1 VERASGDERADAR
14 QALQAQARQAHAR
27 HVAAR
32 LRAALTTPA
41 PFVERLVHFW
51 ANHFAVSTEST
62 LVTLTAGAHEADAIR
77 PHVLGRFEDLLWA
90 AVQHPAMLFFL
101 DQASAIGPGSA
112 AGRRAAVRFPERRR
126 GLNENL
132 AREILEL
139 HTLGLQGGYT
149 QADVTELARALT
161 GWTVEGSAFAPA
173 PVAGET
179 EQLVA
184 SRHGALFRPQL
195 HEPGARRLLGRS
207 YAEDGEGQ
215 ARAMLRDLALHPATA
230 RHIAGKLA
238 RHFVAD
244 DPPPAVVDRL
254 AQAFLR
260 SGGELAAVYRALVA
274 SPEAWRPEPAKF
286 KAPWEWTVSSLRAV
300 GWHTIEGPRAVNLLR
315 ELGQPV
321 WRPRSP
327 AGFDDVAAAWVAP
340 DALLRR
346 VEAAQRLA
354 QRMPQPPDAREL
366 AQRVLPTMGAATAAA
381 LDRADTPATALALL
395 LVSPEFLRR

>member
-1 VERASGDERADAR
+1 
-14 QALQAQARQAHAR
+14 
-27 HVAAR
+27 
-32 LRAALTTPA
+32 
-41 PFVERLVHFW
+41 
-51 ANHFAVSTEST
+51 
-62 LVTLTAGAHEADAIR
+62 
-77 PHVLGRFEDLLWA
+77 
-90 AVQHPAMLFFL
+90 
-101 DQASAIGPGSA
+101 
-112 AGRRAAVRFPERRR
+112 
-126 GLNENL
+126 
-132 AREILEL
+132 
-139 HTLGLQGGYT
+139 
-149 QADVTELARALT
+149 
-161 GWTVEGSAFAPA
+161 
-173 PVAGET
+173 
-179 EQLVA
+179 VA

-366 AQRVLPTMGAATAAA
+366 AQRVLPTMGAATATA